1 MKDYRRRTGKK
12 VTYESLAQQIGLSR
26 STLAFLGSRSTYN
39 TTLSTIE
46 KVCRALECTPG
57 DLLEL
62 IDEPEATNEDR

>member
-12 VTYESLAQQIGLSR
+12 VTYESLAQQTGLSR
-26 STLAFLGSRSTYN
+26 QTLALLGSRSTYN